1 MDASFESS
9 APKSRLQKAV
19 ERNRAKQAR
28 RGSTSPAPPKK
39 SWSLPKRPTR
49 KSVARAGDV
58 EFEDTSRPALRSRAR
73 ATGNVS
79 YQTASSPPAR
89 KRYSAAATNAASKS
103 IDFLIKG
110 IWIFAFILILRLIF
124 SGGGVL
130 DYYHQ
135 QKAYQEKLGDFTSIG
150 IENQEL
156 VIENEKIRHNKRF
169 QKKLVR
175 DHLGFIAS
183 DEFLILFPKGKGK
196 KSI

>member
-1 MDASFESS
+1 M
-9 APKSRLQKAV
+9 
-19 ERNRAKQAR
+19 
-28 RGSTSPAPPKK
+28 
-39 SWSLPKRPTR
+39 
-49 KSVARAGDV
+49 
-58 EFEDTSRPALRSRAR
+58 
-73 ATGNVS
+73 
-79 YQTASSPPAR
+79 
-89 KRYSAAATNAASKS
+89 
-103 IDFLIKG
+103 I
-110 IWIFAFILILRLIF
+110 ILILRLIF